1 MFKGQIINK
10 DAKARYELL
19 YSVSMNRRSLDI
31 DRSELSFRYTK
42 SGGPGGQ
49 HSNKVNTRVE
59 LTWSVTDTVSFS
71 EIEKELLVQ
80 RLGPKVRVVVSK
92 YRSQKRNKDLALEK
106 LTSLVERN
114 LRTEPKRVPS
124 KPSASK
130 KRKRVD
136 DKRKRG
142 ELKRQRRGDDYFD

>member
-1 MFKGQIINK
+1 MFKCQIINK

-31 DRSELSFRYTK
+31 DRNELSFRYTK

-59 LTWSVTDTVSFS
+59 LTWSIADTVSFS

>member
-1 MFKGQIINK
+1 
-10 DAKARYELL
+10 
-19 YSVSMNRRSLDI
+19 MNCSSLDI
-31 DRSELSFRYTK
+31 DQNELSFRYTK

-59 LTWSVTDTVSFS
+59 LTWSITDTVSFS
-71 EIEKELLVQ
+71 EMEKELLVQ
-80 RLGPKVRVVVSK
+80 RLGPKVRIVVSK

-114 LRTEPKRVPS
+114 LRMKPKRVPS

-130 KRKRVD
+130 KKKRVD